1 MTSDQQRERDHK
13 DELFCMLMVQPIVFF
28 KLVSDLYK
36 LNGLFKCLPAVVF
49 IASLLFELA
58 LD

>member
-1 MTSDQQRERDHK
+1 MASDQQRERDHE

-36 LNGLFKCLPAVVF
+36 LNRLFECLPAVVF
-49 IASLLFELA
+49 IASLLFKLA
-58 LD
+58 GD